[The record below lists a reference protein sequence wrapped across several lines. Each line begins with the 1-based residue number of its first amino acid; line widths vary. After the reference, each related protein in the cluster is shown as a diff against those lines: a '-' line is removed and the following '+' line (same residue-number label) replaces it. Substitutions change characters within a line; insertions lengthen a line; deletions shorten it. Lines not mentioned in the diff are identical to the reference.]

1 MLFRYIKKN
10 GLIIVI
16 AIVSLLIGI
25 STISF
30 FLNRQIMA
38 KSVLLKSQADKIT
51 FFSKEIYMN
60 TLSNA
65 DKGLRAYALTRSD
78 IHLGHFNYSL
88 NSRNRAFD
96 SLTFYLNLQRVAVPS
111 AGESIDSYLKEE
123 GELQEILN
131 EYLDLCVYMA
141 GLVKKDSMNEFMMLL
156 NQDNGIKPGTAWD
169 KFNTRLTTFE
179 KSLTQ
184 EAQRRYENAISA
196 NATIQF
202 ILLLV
207 GLPSLYWMIV
217 SLRRIDSS
225 RNKVLE
231 DLRASNI
238 KYLFN
243 PGEMQVDSEKDA
255 IKVSIENLRK
265 ASTFVK
271 NVANGNYTLLW
282 EGLTD
287 DNVHLNKETL
297 VGELLK
303 MQNQIK
309 VATDAEQK
317 RTWANEG
324 LNLLGSILQ
333 KETNQD
339 LMADKFLSELVKY
352 LKANQGALFVVDDS
366 ISENPKL
373 KLRSTYAYNRKKFIS
388 KDIFPG
394 EGIAGQAW
402 LEKETIYLREIP
414 GDYVKITS
422 GLGEAPPNN
431 VLIVPL
437 KDDKGNIQGILEL
450 ASFKIFLQ
458 EEISFV
464 ERIAETLAITLSSAK
479 GLQQTNN
486 LLRDTQLLTEQM
498 RAQEE
503 EMKQNMEELTATQE
517 EMVRKQLESKNLLAS
532 LDSSFCIIELDADS
546 RITRVN
552 EKMLKLTK
560 YTFTDLDG
568 KDFLGILRENES
580 IFIQWQ
586 KLENGESLD
595 GNFILINKDGSS
607 TKTDGILIPINGQL
621 EKLDKILFMARPV
634 E

>member
-1 MLFRYIKKN
+1 
-10 GLIIVI
+10 
-16 AIVSLLIGI
+16 
-25 STISF
+25 
-30 FLNRQIMA
+30 
-38 KSVLLKSQADKIT
+38 
-51 FFSKEIYMN
+51 
-60 TLSNA
+60 
-65 DKGLRAYALTRSD
+65 
-78 IHLGHFNYSL
+78 
-88 NSRNRAFD
+88 
-96 SLTFYLNLQRVAVPS
+96 VPS

-309 VATDAEQK
+309 AATDAEQK

>member
-141 GLVKKDSMNEFMMLL
+141 GLVKKDSMNEFMMLF

-309 VATDAEQK
+309 AATDAEQK

>member
-1 MLFRYIKKN
+1 
-10 GLIIVI
+10 
-16 AIVSLLIGI
+16 
-25 STISF
+25 
-30 FLNRQIMA
+30 
-38 KSVLLKSQADKIT
+38 
-51 FFSKEIYMN
+51 
-60 TLSNA
+60 
-65 DKGLRAYALTRSD
+65 
-78 IHLGHFNYSL
+78 
-88 NSRNRAFD
+88 
-96 SLTFYLNLQRVAVPS
+96 
-111 AGESIDSYLKEE
+111 
-123 GELQEILN
+123 
-131 EYLDLCVYMA
+131 
-141 GLVKKDSMNEFMMLL
+141 
-156 NQDNGIKPGTAWD
+156 
-169 KFNTRLTTFE
+169 
-179 KSLTQ
+179 
-184 EAQRRYENAISA
+184 
-196 NATIQF
+196 
-202 ILLLV
+202 
-207 GLPSLYWMIV
+207 
-217 SLRRIDSS
+217 
-225 RNKVLE
+225 VLE

-309 VATDAEQK
+309 AATDAEQK

>member
-207 GLPSLYWMIV
+207 GLPSLYWMVV

-309 VATDAEQK
+309 AATDAEQK

-532 LDSSFCIIELDADS
+532 LDSSFCIIELDADR

>member
-1 MLFRYIKKN
+1 
-10 GLIIVI
+10 
-16 AIVSLLIGI
+16 
-25 STISF
+25 
-30 FLNRQIMA
+30 MA

-309 VATDAEQK
+309 AATDAEQK

-532 LDSSFCIIELDADS
+532 LDFSFCIIELDADS

>member
-309 VATDAEQK
+309 AATDAEQK

>member
-309 VATDAEQK
+309 AATDAEQK

-532 LDSSFCIIELDADS
+532 LDFSFCIIELDADS

>member
-1 MLFRYIKKN
+1 
-10 GLIIVI
+10 
-16 AIVSLLIGI
+16 
-25 STISF
+25 
-30 FLNRQIMA
+30 MA

-309 VATDAEQK
+309 AATDAEQK

-607 TKTDGILIPINGQL
+607 NKTDGILIPINGQL

>member
-207 GLPSLYWMIV
+207 GLPSLYWMVV

-309 VATDAEQK
+309 AATDAEQK

>member
-1 MLFRYIKKN
+1 
-10 GLIIVI
+10 
-16 AIVSLLIGI
+16 
-25 STISF
+25 
-30 FLNRQIMA
+30 MA

-309 VATDAEQK
+309 AATDAEQK

>member
-1 MLFRYIKKN
+1 
-10 GLIIVI
+10 
-16 AIVSLLIGI
+16 
-25 STISF
+25 
-30 FLNRQIMA
+30 MA

-309 VATDAEQK
+309 AATDAEQK

-532 LDSSFCIIELDADS
+532 LYSSFCIIELDADS